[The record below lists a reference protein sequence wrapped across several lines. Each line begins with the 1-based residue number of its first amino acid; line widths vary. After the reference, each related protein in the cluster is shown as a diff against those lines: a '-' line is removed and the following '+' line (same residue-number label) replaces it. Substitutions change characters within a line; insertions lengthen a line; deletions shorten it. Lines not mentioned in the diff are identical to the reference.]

1 MSWAEVEALCGE
13 KAAVVLQRQGL
24 DRISEA
30 ARRRQTEEST
40 LVTAGGAFRCRRMTF
55 ASEYPLFL

>member
-40 LVTAGGAFRCRRMTF
+40 LVDAGG
-55 ASEYPLFL
+55 